1 MSGKKTWIIG
11 SATDCDLVVKRE
23 SVSAR
28 HCQLTWMAPV
38 FVLEDLR
45 SSNGSFV
52 NGQRIASPT
61 VVTRSDDITLGP
73 QILMPWPDSQMADIQ
88 ETISIGREPDN
99 DVMLDESVVSGH
111 HAQLTVEQG
120 RTYLQDAGSSN
131 GTAIGPPFRSIQRAE
146 ISLRDTIYL
155 GSFAIPA
162 GELLEKARQS
172 RKRNRPRGQ
181 SDSSSNK
188 FRSAPNTSVAQA
200 SDDTP
205 RVYQTSRLALGS
217 LAVLLAVLCL
227 AMVFSREETTPEPQ
241 ASSATENRISETPP
255 TPQKQITSAPVSA
268 PVPVANN
275 QSSKADSAASATL
288 PLSPD
293 RVKQNR
299 EAVLWVGIRVR
310 EPTGTGSALFPLAT
324 AFAVRPNVL
333 VTTGWIASELERH
346 SKIETRQPVAFH
358 NGEEFPIQSFQVHP
372 KYNVQEPTSDLS
384 TEHNVGT
391 LTLKVPVP
399 TCDLADAAEV
409 TSLSLESKLTLI
421 GFKTTLGP
429 KEPFD
434 PLKVTKND
442 VGLNL
447 QSTVLHRPNSPAV
460 YKVLGDVSTQEGTQ
474 PLIEGCPVF
483 GQSGRVVGILVPHS
497 QATKMIAATACFPL
511 LSK

>member
-1 MSGKKTWIIG
+1 MPGKKTWIIG
-11 SATDCDLVVKRE
+11 SASDCDLVVKRDT
-23 SVSAR
+23 VSAR
-28 HCQLTWMAPV
+28 HCQLAWMAPV

-52 NGQRIASPT
+52 NGQRITSPT

-73 QILMPWPDSQMADIQ
+73 QIRMPWPDSQLADIQ

-131 GTAIGPPFRSIQRAE
+131 GTAIGPPFRSIQRVE

-162 GELLEKARQS
+162 GELLEKARQNW
-172 RKRNRPRGQ
+172 KRNRPRNQ

-188 FRSAPNTSVAQA
+188 SRSAPNTSVAQG

-205 RVYQTSRLALGS
+205 RVFQSSRLALGS

-227 AMVFSREETTPEPQ
+227 AMVFSRQETTPEPQ
-241 ASSATENRISETPP
+241 ASSATKNQIPETPP
-255 TPQKQITSAPVSA
+255 TQIMSA
-268 PVPVANN
+268 PVPIPAANN
-275 QSSKADSAASATL
+275 QSSKANSATSAKL
-288 PLSPD
+288 PPSSD

-310 EPTGTGSALFPLAT
+310 EPMGTGSALFPLAT

-333 VTTGWIASELERH
+333 VTTGWIVSELERH
-346 SKIETRQPVAFH
+346 SKIETRQPVAFY
-358 NGEEFPIQSFQVHP
+358 NGEEFPIQGFRVHP
-372 KYNVQEPTSDLS
+372 KYNVQELTSDLS

-391 LTLKVPVP
+391 LTLKELVP
-399 TCDLADAAEV
+399 TCNLADAAEV

-474 PLIEGCPVF
+474 PLIEGSPVF

-497 QATKMIAATACFPL
+497 QATKMVAATACFPL